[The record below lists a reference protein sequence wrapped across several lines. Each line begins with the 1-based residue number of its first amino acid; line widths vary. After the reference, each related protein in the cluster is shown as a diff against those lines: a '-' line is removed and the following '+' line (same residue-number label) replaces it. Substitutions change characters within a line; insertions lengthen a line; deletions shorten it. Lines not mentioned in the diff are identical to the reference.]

1 MWTATGAARTSM
13 PLSGHDMAFLPAGN
27 EPSAATIGD
36 QELAAI
42 ETGVGDS

>member
-1 MWTATGAARTSM
+1 MWAPTGAAGTSM
-13 PLSGHDMAFLPAGN
+13 QSFGHDMAFLPAGN

-42 ETGVGDS
+42 GTGVGDT